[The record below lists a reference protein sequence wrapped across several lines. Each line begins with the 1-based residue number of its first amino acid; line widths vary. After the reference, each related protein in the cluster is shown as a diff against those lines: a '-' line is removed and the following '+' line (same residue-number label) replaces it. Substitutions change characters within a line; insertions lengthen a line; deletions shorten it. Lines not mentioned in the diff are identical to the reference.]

1 MQSVRQALAVAPRR
15 VRLSGRV
22 LALALAASLALS
34 GVLAL
39 ALRDVAAPVRHRAA
53 FTPTALIGG
62 LPLQQARCQ
71 EWIGATPS
79 ERGAIVRALAG
90 VVGGPSTSG
99 GVGTTLST
107 ARANAL
113 FDRVCASRVAQGF
126 LLYEMYIRAAGFSSY
141 R

>member
-1 MQSVRQALAVAPRR
+1 MQPVREAVAVAPGRR
-15 VRLSGRV
+15 VRLSRGAAA
-22 LALALAASLALS
+22 LALIAALGLAGALALAS
-34 GVLAL
+34 
-39 ALRDVAAPVRHRAA
+39 RDGAPARHRAA
-53 FTPTALIGG
+53 VTPTALIGG

-71 EWIGATPS
+71 EWMGASPS
-79 ERGAIVRALAG
+79 ERSAIVRALAG

-113 FDRVCASRVAQGF
+113 FDRVCASHVAQGF